1 MIYFFLALLAAFWLA
16 VTFAPALG
24 RARAESLDSA
34 RADLE
39 EERDLIYRQLEE
51 LEPEQ
56 PSDGTILPELERER
70 LRLKV
75 RAARVLTE
83 LDTLPPKPQARV
95 LEKRATPTVVGVA
108 IAVVAALVI
117 GLFTF
122 LSSWQQKGLTSD
134 YTQLLKTSARVSALE
149 QKAKSGDVKPLL
161 ELADAYFDLSRV
173 ADAARAYGTV
183 LQKNPKEPRALRR
196 FGLLLALQP
205 SKVSQGLGLLELS
218 TQVAPQEPEGFLLL
232 GSIYRQLGQF
242 DKAVVALERYKKL
255 TPNGREADALLAQL
269 QPGTQL
275 LASRGSSL
283 YTQNCAGCHGAQGQ
297 GGSAPSLQESAV
309 LVDKAALESIIVGG
323 KGAMAGYPK
332 IQGTDLKQLT
342 QFVQTLKK

>member
-1 MIYFFLALLAAFWLA
+1 MIYLFLALVALFWLA

-24 RARAESLDSA
+24 RARAEPVDSA

-51 LEPEQ
+51 LEPEEAA
-56 PSDGTILPELERER
+56 PGTALSQLERER

-83 LDTLPPKPQARV
+83 LDALPPKPEARV

-108 IAVVAALVI
+108 VAVVAALVI

-134 YTQLLKTSARVSALE
+134 YTQLLKTSAGVSALE
-149 QKAKSGDVKPLL
+149 ARAKSGDVKTLL

-183 LQKNPKEPRALRR
+183 LQKNPKEPKALRR

-242 DKAVVALERYKKL
+242 EKAVMALERYKKL
-255 TPNGREADALLAQL
+255 APNGGEADALLAQL

-297 GGSAPSLQESAV
+297 GGSAPSLQQSAV
-309 LVDKAALESIIVGG
+309 LVDAAALKSIIVNG
-323 KGAMAGYPK
+323 KGAMAGYPN
-332 IQGTDLKQLT
+332 IQGADLEKLV
-342 QFVQTLKK
+342 QFVQSLKK

>member
-1 MIYFFLALLAAFWLA
+1 MIYLFLAFLALFWLA

-24 RARAESLDSA
+24 RARAEPIDSA

-51 LEPEQ
+51 LEPEESA
-56 PSDGTILPELERER
+56 PGTVLSELERER

-83 LDTLPPKPQARV
+83 LDALPPKPEARV

-108 IAVVAALVI
+108 VAVGVALVI

-122 LSSWQQKGLTSD
+122 LSSWQQKGLTAD
-134 YTQLLKTSARVSALE
+134 YTQLLKTSAGVSALE
-149 QKAKSGDVKPLL
+149 QNAKSGEVKPLL
-161 ELADAYFDLSRV
+161 ELGDAYFDLSRV

-183 LQKNPKEPRALRR
+183 LQKNPKEPKALRR
-196 FGLLLALQP
+196 FGLLLSLQP
-205 SKVSQGLGLLELS
+205 TKVSQGLGLLELS
-218 TQVAPQEPEGFLLL
+218 TQVAPTEPEGFLLL
-232 GSIYRQLGQF
+232 GSIYRQLGQN
-242 DKAVVALERYKKL
+242 DKAVAALERYKKL
-255 TPNGREADALLAQL
+255 APNGGEADALLAQL

-297 GGSAPSLQESAV
+297 GVNAPSLQGSAV
-309 LVDKAALESIIVGG
+309 LADKATLESVIVNG
-323 KGAMAGYPK
+323 KGAMSGYPN
-332 IQGTDLKQLT
+332 IQGADLEKLV
-342 QFVQTLKK
+342 QFVQSLKK